1 MVGCFLGILLGIA
14 NVLVIAAAMAVAE
27 PSLQGDWVATIG
39 MMPGIV
45 TGAIVGVIASATA
58 HASRGVR
65 IFVLTLPA
73 LSVVWMLGVAFE
85 LERYVLL
92 ACIPTLVA
100 CILLERAT
108 RTRPTLP
115 DARVVT

>member
-1 MVGCFLGILLGIA
+1 MVACVIGILLGVA
-14 NVLVIAAAMAVAE
+14 NVLVIAAAMSISQ
-27 PSLQGDWVATIG
+27 PSLHGDWVATIG
-39 MMPGIV
+39 MMPGIL
-45 TGAIVGVIASATA
+45 TGAILGVIASATA
-58 HASRGVR
+58 HAPRSARMV
-65 IFVLTLPA
+65 VLTLPA
-73 LSVVWMLGVAFE
+73 LSVVWLLGAAFE

-115 DARVVT
+115 DARVIT